1 MGAYVNTPPFRLRL
15 FGYELTIPLAGEPRA
30 HDKGNEISHLH
41 ETCALQP
48 GKNVLSG
55 RNQGLRPHGSME
67 LVLRLQT

>member
-15 FGYELTIPLAGEPRA
+15 FGYELTIPLAGEPMA

-41 ETCALQP
+41 ENMRPRMC
-48 GKNVLSG
+48 LSG
-55 RNQGLRPHGSME
+55 RNQGLRLHRSME